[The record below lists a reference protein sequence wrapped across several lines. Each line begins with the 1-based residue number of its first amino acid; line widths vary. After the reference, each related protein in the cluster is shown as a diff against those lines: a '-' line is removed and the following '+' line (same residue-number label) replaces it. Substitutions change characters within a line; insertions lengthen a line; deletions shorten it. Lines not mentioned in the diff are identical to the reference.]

1 MKVRVLDV
9 LECLKNKETFIEGM
23 ELFENIFEDKK
34 CSMDEK
40 FMFITGYKIGKE
52 IGKQNV

>member
-1 MKVRVLDV
+1 MKVKVINV
-9 LECLKNKETFIEGM
+9 KECLENKETFNEGM
-23 ELFENIFEDKK
+23 GLFEEIFEDKK
-34 CSMDEK
+34 CSMGEK